1 MYCNKCGRA
10 IDSGYLC
17 NDCAIE
23 SFTHTE
29 SNYSNDNATSS
40 TATESDY
47 YRENLNPIPDPKN
60 RMYGFGKAL
69 TSTILGQIA
78 FAIIYSSLYMFYGE
92 DVYAVIIVMTIPMV
106 IVSMILG
113 IKSINTFKSR
123 KGNCVRP
130 IPTLI
135 LGING
140 LVNAAITG
148 LLQLVLL
155 SLFA

>member
-29 SNYSNDNATSS
+29 SNYSNDNSTSS

-47 YRENLNPIPDPKN
+47 YRDNLNPIPDPQN

-78 FAIIYSSLYMFYGE
+78 FAIIYSSLYMFYNE

-140 LVNAAITG
+140 LVNAATTG

-155 SLFA
+155 GLLA